1 MDFKD
6 KAVLVTGGSRGIGAA
21 VAVEF
26 AKKGANVDLNYAGS
40 LQAAEDTQ
48 KIIEGYGVNCK
59 IYQAD
64 VSDYNQ
70 VEEMIKKAEADF
82 EGIDILVN
90 NAGIT
95 RDTLFMRMNEE
106 DWDKVIATNLKG
118 VYNCSKAIIRDMI
131 KRKKGKI
138 INITSVVALSGNIGQ
153 TNYAASKAGVIG
165 FTKSLAQELASR
177 NIQVNSVAPGYIETS
192 MTEAIPEN
200 IKEELIKK
208 IPAGRI
214 GKPEDVAKTVVF
226 LASEDADYI
235 TGQVL
240 SVNGGLYM

>member
-1 MDFKD
+1 MTFEG
-6 KAVLVTGGSRGIGAA
+6 KAVLITGGSRGIGAA
-21 VAVEF
+21 IAIEF
-26 AKKGANVDLNYAGS
+26 AQRGANIALNYAGS
-40 LQAAEDTQ
+40 LQAAEETKK
-48 KIIEGYGVNCK
+48 KIEEYGVSCK

-64 VSDYNQ
+64 VSDFKQ
-70 VEEMIKKAEADF
+70 AEEMIKAAESDF
-82 EGIDILVN
+82 GGIHVLVN

-95 RDTLFMRMNEE
+95 KDTLFMRMKEE
-106 DWDKVIATNLKG
+106 DWDRVIDINLKG
-118 VYNCSKAIIRDMI
+118 VFNCSKAIIRDMI
-131 KRKKGKI
+131 KRKTGKI

-192 MTEAIPEN
+192 MTESISDN

-208 IPAGRI
+208 IPSGRI
-214 GKPEDVAKTVVF
+214 GKPEDVAKTVLF